1 MIKSKLLHIRR
12 HIRVIFKSD
21 DELRKYFKS
30 RDVYELVDGFT
41 VQDEMYE
48 LEIIVTGYSR
58 IYTQLNGSG
67 EWIVMNS
74 GKVVKIG

>member
-1 MIKSKLLHIRR
+1 MS
-12 HIRVIFKSD
+12 FKSD
-21 DELRKYFKS
+21 DEVRRFFKS
-30 RDVYELVDGFT
+30 RDMYELVEEFK
-41 VQDEMYE
+41 VRDETYK

-58 IYTQLNGSG
+58 IYTQLDGSG